1 MPSTVPFKDLS
12 LSFAKN
18 KVTDDLLVKKEDAA
32 VKQAILNLLLTQ
44 KGERIYDPEYGSDL
58 KSHLFEPLDFGTA
71 GSIKDSIIRTIRNYE
86 PRVSID
92 ECVVEPNIE
101 SNGFDVRLDFQVLS
115 RADVPPISI
124 EFFLNRS
131 Q

>member
-32 VKQAILNLLLTQ
+32 VKQAVLNLLLTN
-44 KGERIYDPEYGSDL
+44 KGERVYDSDYGSNIRTY
-58 KSHLFEPLDFGTA
+58 LFEPLDFGTA
-71 GSIKDSIIRTIRNYE
+71 GSIKDNISKTIDTYE
-86 PRVSID
+86 PRVSI
-92 ECVVEPNIE
+92 ETLLVEPNLE

-115 RADVPPISI
+115 RADIPPISI

>member
-32 VKQAILNLLLTQ
+32 VKQAILNLLLTE
-44 KGERIYDPEYGSDL
+44 KGERLYNAQYGSDL
-58 KSHLFEPLDFGTA
+58 RSHLFEPLDFGTA
-71 GSIKDSIIRTIRNYE
+71 GTIKDEIVRTLKNYE

>member
-1 MPSTVPFKDLS
+1 MPS
-12 LSFAKN
+12 
-18 KVTDDLLVKKEDAA
+18 TDDLLVKKEDAA
-32 VKQAILNLLLTQ
+32 VKQAVLNLLLTN
-44 KGERIYDPEYGSDL
+44 KGERVYDSDYGSNIRTY
-58 KSHLFEPLDFGTA
+58 LFEPLDFGTA
-71 GSIKDSIIRTIRNYE
+71 GTIKDEIVRTLKNYE

>member
-32 VKQAILNLLLTQ
+32 VKQAVLNILLTN
-44 KGERIYDPEYGSDL
+44 KGERVYDSDYGSNIRTY
-58 KSHLFEPLDFGTA
+58 LFEPLDFGTA
-71 GSIKDSIIRTIRNYE
+71 GTIKDEIIRTLNNYE
-86 PRVSID
+86 PRVTVD
-92 ECVVEPNIE
+92 ECIVEPNIE

-115 RADVPPISI
+115 RADIPPISI

>member
-44 KGERIYDPEYGSDL
+44 KGERIYDREYGSDL

-71 GSIKDSIIRTIRNYE
+71 GSIKDNISKTIDTYE
-86 PRVSID
+86 PRVSI
-92 ECVVEPNIE
+92 ETLLVEPNLE

-115 RADVPPISI
+115 RADIPPTSI

>member
-44 KGERIYDPEYGSDL
+44 KGESIYDPEYGSDL
-58 KSHLFEPLDFGTA
+58 
-71 GSIKDSIIRTIRNYE
+71 
-86 PRVSID
+86 
-92 ECVVEPNIE
+92 
-101 SNGFDVRLDFQVLS
+101 
-115 RADVPPISI
+115 
-124 EFFLNRS
+124 
-131 Q
+131 

>member
-32 VKQAILNLLLTQ
+32 VKQAVLNLLLTN
-44 KGERIYDPEYGSDL
+44 KGERVYDSDYGSDL
-58 KSHLFEPLDFGTA
+58 RSHLFEPLDFGTA
-71 GSIKDSIIRTIRNYE
+71 GSIKDSIIRTIKNYE
-86 PRVSID
+86 PRVSVETCI
-92 ECVVEPNIE
+92 VEPNFDA
-101 SNGFDVRLDFQVLS
+101 NGFDVQLDFQVLS
-115 RADVPPISI
+115 RADIPSISI

>member
-32 VKQAILNLLLTQ
+32 VKQANLNLLLTQ

-71 GSIKDSIIRTIRNYE
+71 GSIKDNISKTIDTYE
-86 PRVSID
+86 PRVSI
-92 ECVVEPNIE
+92 ETLLVEPNLE

-115 RADVPPISI
+115 RADIPPISI

>member
-18 KVTDDLLVKKEDAA
+18 KVTEDLLVKKEDAA
-32 VKQAILNLLLTQ
+32 VKQAVLNILLTN
-44 KGERIYDPEYGSDL
+44 KGERLYDAQYGSDVRTY
-58 KSHLFEPLDFGTA
+58 LFEPLDFGTA
-71 GSIKDSIIRTIRNYE
+71 GSIKDEIVRTLKRYE
-86 PRVSID
+86 PRVTIQ
-92 ECVVEPNIE
+92 ECLVEPNFD
-101 SNGFDVRLDFQVLS
+101 SNGFDVRLDFKVLS
-115 RADVPPISI
+115 RADVPRISI

>member
-18 KVTDDLLVKKEDAA
+18 KVTEDLLVKKEDAA
-32 VKQAILNLLLTQ
+32 VKQAVLNILLTN
-44 KGERIYDPEYGSDL
+44 KGERVYDAQYGSDVRTY
-58 KSHLFEPLDFGTA
+58 LFEPLDFGTA
-71 GSIKDSIIRTIRNYE
+71 GSIKDEIVRTLKRYE
-86 PRVSID
+86 PRVTIQ
-92 ECVVEPNIE
+92 ECLVEPNFD
-101 SNGFDVRLDFQVLS
+101 SNGFDVRLDFKVLS
-115 RADVPPISI
+115 RADVPRISI

>member
-18 KVTDDLLVKKEDAA
+18 KVTEDLLVKKEDAA
-32 VKQAILNLLLTQ
+32 VKQAVLNILLTN
-44 KGERIYDPEYGSDL
+44 KGERVYDAQYGSNVRTY
-58 KSHLFEPLDFGTA
+58 LFEPLDFGTA
-71 GSIKDSIIRTIRNYE
+71 GSIKDEIVRTLKTYE
-86 PRVSID
+86 PRVSIQ
-92 ECVVEPNIE
+92 ECIVEPNFD
-101 SNGFDVRLDFQVLS
+101 SNGFEVRLDFKVLS
-115 RADVPPISI
+115 RADVPRISI

>member
-32 VKQAILNLLLTQ
+32 VKQAILNLLLMQ
-44 KGERIYDPEYGSDL
+44 KGERIYDSEYGSDL

-71 GSIKDSIIRTIRNYE
+71 GSIKDNISKTIDTYE
-86 PRVSID
+86 PRVSI
-92 ECVVEPNIE
+92 ETLLVEPNLE

>member
-18 KVTDDLLVKKEDAA
+18 KVTEDLLVKKEDAA
-32 VKQAILNLLLTQ
+32 VKQAVLNILLTN
-44 KGERIYDPEYGSDL
+44 KGERVYDAQYGSNVRTY
-58 KSHLFEPLDFGTA
+58 LFEPLDFGTA
-71 GSIKDSIIRTIRNYE
+71 GSIKDEIVRTLKSYE
-86 PRVSID
+86 PRVTIQ
-92 ECVVEPNIE
+92 ECLVEPNFD
-101 SNGFDVRLDFQVLS
+101 SNGFDVRLDFKVIS
-115 RADVPPISI
+115 RADVPRISI

>member
-18 KVTDDLLVKKEDAA
+18 KVTEDLLVKKEDAA
-32 VKQAILNLLLTQ
+32 VKQAVLNILLTN
-44 KGERIYDPEYGSDL
+44 KGERVYDAQYGSNVRTY
-58 KSHLFEPLDFGTA
+58 LFEPLDFGTA
-71 GSIKDSIIRTIRNYE
+71 GSIKDEIVRTLKSYE
-86 PRVSID
+86 PRVTIQ
-92 ECVVEPNIE
+92 ECLVEPNFD
-101 SNGFDVRLDFQVLS
+101 SNGFDVRLDFKVLS
-115 RADVPPISI
+115 RADVPRISI

>member
-44 KGERIYDPEYGSDL
+44 KGERIYDSEYGSDL

-71 GSIKDSIIRTIRNYE
+71 GSIKDNISKTIDTYE
-86 PRVSID
+86 PRVSI
-92 ECVVEPNIE
+92 ETLLVEPNLE

-115 RADVPPISI
+115 RADIPPISI

>member
-18 KVTDDLLVKKEDAA
+18 KVTDDILVKKEDAA
-32 VKQAILNLLLTQ
+32 VKQAVLNLLLTN
-44 KGERIYDPEYGSDL
+44 KGERVYDSDYGSNIRTY
-58 KSHLFEPLDFGTA
+58 LFEPLDFGTA
-71 GSIKDSIIRTIRNYE
+71 GTIKDEIVRTLKNYE

>member
-18 KVTDDLLVKKEDAA
+18 KVTEDLLVKKEDAA
-32 VKQAILNLLLTQ
+32 VKQAVLNILLTN
-44 KGERIYDPEYGSDL
+44 KGERVYDAQYGSNVR
-58 KSHLFEPLDFGTA
+58 SYLFEPLDFGTA
-71 GSIKDSIIRTIRNYE
+71 GSIRDEIVRTLKRYE
-86 PRVSID
+86 PRVTIQ
-92 ECVVEPNIE
+92 ECLVEPNFD
-101 SNGFDVRLDFQVLS
+101 SNGFDVRLDFKVLS
-115 RADVPPISI
+115 RADVPRISI

>member
-18 KVTDDLLVKKEDAA
+18 KVTEDLLVKKEDAA
-32 VKQAILNLLLTQ
+32 VKQAVLNILLTN
-44 KGERIYDPEYGSDL
+44 KGERVYDAQYGSNVRTY
-58 KSHLFEPLDFGTA
+58 LFEPLDFGTA
-71 GSIKDSIIRTIRNYE
+71 GSIRDEIVRTLKRYE
-86 PRVSID
+86 PRVTIQ
-92 ECVVEPNIE
+92 ECLVEPNFD
-101 SNGFDVRLDFQVLS
+101 SNGFDVRLDFKVLS
-115 RADVPPISI
+115 RADVPRISI

>member
-32 VKQAILNLLLTQ
+32 VKQAILNLLLTN

-58 KSHLFEPLDFGTA
+58 RGHLFEPLDFGTA
-71 GSIKDSIIRTIRNYE
+71 GSIKDNIIRTIRNYE
-86 PRVSID
+86 PRVTV
-92 ECVVEPNIE
+92 ETCLVEPNFDA
-101 SNGFDVRLDFQVLS
+101 NGFDVRLDFQVLS
-115 RADVPPISI
+115 RADVPSISI

>member
-32 VKQAILNLLLTQ
+32 VKQAVLNLLLTN
-44 KGERIYDPEYGSDL
+44 KGERVYDSNYGSNIRTY
-58 KSHLFEPLDFGTA
+58 LFEPLDFGTA
-71 GSIKDSIIRTIRNYE
+71 GSIKDNISKTIDTYE
-86 PRVSID
+86 PRVSI
-92 ECVVEPNIE
+92 ETLLVEPNLE

-115 RADVPPISI
+115 RADIPPISI

>member
-32 VKQAILNLLLTQ
+32 VKQAVLNLLLTN
-44 KGERIYDPEYGSDL
+44 KGERVYDSDYGSNIRTY
-58 KSHLFEPLDFGTA
+58 LFEPLDFGTA
-71 GSIKDSIIRTIRNYE
+71 GTIKDEIVRTLKNYE

-115 RADVPPISI
+115 RADIPPISI

>member
-18 KVTDDLLVKKEDAA
+18 KVTDALLVKKEDAA
-32 VKQAILNLLLTQ
+32 VKQAILNLLLTE
-44 KGERIYDPEYGSDL
+44 KGERLYNAQYGSDL
-58 KSHLFEPLDFGTA
+58 RSHLFEPLDFGTA
-71 GSIKDSIIRTIRNYE
+71 GSIKDSIIRTIKNYE
-86 PRVSID
+86 PRVSVETCI
-92 ECVVEPNIE
+92 VEPNFDA
-101 SNGFDVRLDFQVLS
+101 NGFDVQLDFQVLS
-115 RADVPPISI
+115 RADIPSISI

>member
-71 GSIKDSIIRTIRNYE
+71 GSIKDNISKTIDAYE
-86 PRVSID
+86 PRVSI
-92 ECVVEPNIE
+92 ETLLVEPNLE

-115 RADVPPISI
+115 RADIPPISI

>member
-18 KVTDDLLVKKEDAA
+18 KVTEDLLVKKEDAA
-32 VKQAILNLLLTQ
+32 VKQAVLNILLTN
-44 KGERIYDPEYGSDL
+44 KGERVYDAQYGSNVR
-58 KSHLFEPLDFGTA
+58 SYLFEPLDFGTA
-71 GSIKDSIIRTIRNYE
+71 GSIRDEIVRTLKRYE
-86 PRVSID
+86 PRVTIQ
-92 ECVVEPNIE
+92 ECLVEPNFD
-101 SNGFDVRLDFQVLS
+101 SNGFDVRLDFKVLS
-115 RADVPPISI
+115 RADIPRISI

>member
-32 VKQAILNLLLTQ
+32 VKQAVLNLLLTQ

-71 GSIKDSIIRTIRNYE
+71 GSIKDSIIRTIKNYE
-86 PRVSID
+86 PRVSVETCI
-92 ECVVEPNIE
+92 VEPNFDA
-101 SNGFDVRLDFQVLS
+101 NGFDVQLDFQVLS
-115 RADVPPISI
+115 RADIPSISI

>member
-32 VKQAILNLLLTQ
+32 VKQAVLNLLLTN
-44 KGERIYDPEYGSDL
+44 KGERVYDSNYGSNIRTY
-58 KSHLFEPLDFGTA
+58 LFEPLDFGTA
-71 GSIKDSIIRTIRNYE
+71 GTIKDEIVRTLRNYE

>member
-44 KGERIYDPEYGSDL
+44 KGERLYDAEYGSDL

-71 GSIKDSIIRTIRNYE
+71 GSIKDNISKTIDTYE
-86 PRVSID
+86 PRVSI
-92 ECVVEPNIE
+92 ETLLVEPNIE

-115 RADVPPISI
+115 RADLPLSLIHI
-124 EFFLNRS
+124 
-131 Q
+131 

>member
-58 KSHLFEPLDFGTA
+58 RSHLFEPLDFGTA
-71 GSIKDSIIRTIRNYE
+71 GSIKDSILRTIRNYE
-86 PRVSID
+86 PRVSVETCI
-92 ECVVEPNIE
+92 VEPNLDA
-101 SNGFDVRLDFQVLS
+101 NGFDVQLDFQVLS
-115 RADVPPISI
+115 RADIPPISI

>member
-18 KVTDDLLVKKEDAA
+18 KVTEDLFVKKEDAA
-32 VKQAILNLLLTQ
+32 VKQAVLNILLTN
-44 KGERIYDPEYGSDL
+44 KGERLYDAQYGSNVRAY
-58 KSHLFEPLDFGTA
+58 LFEPLDFGTA
-71 GSIKDSIIRTIRNYE
+71 GSIKDEIVRTLKTYE
-86 PRVSID
+86 PRVSIQ
-92 ECVVEPNIE
+92 ECIVEPNFD
-101 SNGFDVRLDFQVLS
+101 SNGFEVRLDFKVLS
-115 RADVPPISI
+115 RADVPRISI

>member
-32 VKQAILNLLLTQ
+32 VKQAILNLLLTN

-58 KSHLFEPLDFGTA
+58 RGHLFEPLDFGTA
-71 GSIKDSIIRTIRNYE
+71 GSIKDNISKTIDTYE
-86 PRVSID
+86 PRVSI
-92 ECVVEPNIE
+92 ETLLVEPNLE

-115 RADVPPISI
+115 RADIPPISI